1 MGFGLV
7 LLDEE
12 WKRERCTASA
22 RVRAPI
28 SITSKRRWL
37 RRAPPRASRR
47 VFRIR
52 GTSLEGAMRASLG
65 AGPLGR
71 LVEAQQVAEHDLR
84 NLDDADAKRLAMV
97 EAKEVR
103 MRMLERASKETEEE
117 EGSGR
122 GEGGT
127 EHAQAALAQAIALRQ
142 VMAGGAPTLDV
153 LEAAT
158 RPSLKLK
165 NDGIRTAIEPVETDV
180 VPQVKAMEPLRREKE
195 ERLRGLAN
203 RRLELLEAWKQ
214 KLPMEERIVAE
225 VEIRKLRLIDAQRK
239 LRRAIAMEKK
249 LEECSLETLFD
260 WTRMRRSRKMDAPDN
275 VLFSEAVLTAHNL
288 SQKAADKSMEAIAK
302 QVGLTISANTKQLLA
317 YQHGL
322 AKQRSTVLRAE
333 RARRE
338 EFERKRMVHDA
349 KMKVLQARRKF
360 LAEVSTHQVEWRMER
375 SNDYK
380 RLKVRND
387 HVSQWHREERKRR
400 SRAERSRI
408 NALKTE
414 NMEEYIRMI
423 QESKNE
429 RINTVLSRTDDILL
443 QLGNL
448 VVQQKF
454 AATGE
459 ENVVPMIGGSHRMDY
474 EEVADDAAGF
484 DLLKGQKRYNAL
496 VHDVKE
502 RVKEQ
507 PSSLEGGTLRHY
519 QLQGLQWMVSLYN
532 NKLNGILADE
542 MGLGK
547 TIQSVAFIAYL
558 MEHKGNFGP
567 HIIVAPKAV
576 ISNWA
581 NEFMAWLPQVNLV
594 VYDGSGEDR
603 RIIRETQM
611 SDLTF
616 NVLLTHYDLIMR
628 DKAHLSKIQW
638 YYCIID
644 EGHRLKNHQSKL
656 AEIFNKNY
664 TFKQRLLLTGTP
676 IQNNLS
682 ELWSLLNF
690 LLPKVFKSS
699 DTFDEW
705 FAAPFKGSGEDVS
718 LNEEEELLV
727 INRLHQV
734 IRPFLLRRK
743 KDEVE
748 KELPD
753 KVSIVLKCDMS
764 AWQKLYYKQ
773 ITQSSRV
780 MIETASGKSR
790 SLQNSAMQLRKVCN
804 HPYLFFDEIEYV
816 PEDAREIIRAS
827 GKFELLDRILP
838 KLKKAGH
845 RCLIFSQMT
854 KALDLLGD
862 YLSLVGFKFL
872 RLDGMTKTNER
883 AELIQLF
890 NEEDSEYFIFLLST
904 RAGGL
909 GLNLQTADT
918 VIMFDSDW
926 NPQMDAQAED
936 RAHRIGQRKEVRVL
950 VMVSVGSIEEEI
962 INRAREKRN
971 IDSKVIQAGMFNN
984 QSTIVERKEMLE
996 RIIKKGVDA
1005 LGGDIP
1011 SAEEVNRLI
1020 ARSEDEFY
1028 MFQEMDR
1035 DRRTVYGNKPRLI
1048 TDEELPDWAYGNQ
1061 EALEEDGDEIVVG
1074 QKRKRK
1080 DVIYSDILSDER
1092 WMRIVDEG
1100 GDLDE
1105 AVQQKQEQMK
1115 RRRKARDSVDVQQ
1128 ATVEQDTKR
1137 KTDVEASDPAL
1148 EEVEDMGEESASR
1161 RRSRRSSRSGREEP
1175 VEPSPAASRPRRSK
1189 PKRYTEDAYFGLDDD
1204 QNGEEP

>member
-1 MGFGLV
+1 
-7 LLDEE
+7 
-12 WKRERCTASA
+12 
-22 RVRAPI
+22 
-28 SITSKRRWL
+28 
-37 RRAPPRASRR
+37 
-47 VFRIR
+47 
-52 GTSLEGAMRASLG
+52 MRASLG
-65 AGPLGR
+65 TGPLAR
-71 LVEAQQVAEHDLR
+71 LVEAQQVAEHDLQGME
-84 NLDDADAKRLAMV
+84 DADAERLAML
-97 EAKEVR
+97 EAKQVR
-103 MRMLERASKETEEE
+103 TRMLERASEDGKKGGEE
-117 EGSGR
+117 EGSKGDEEYAR
-122 GEGGT
+122 E
-127 EHAQAALAQAIALRQ
+127 ALAQAVALRQ
-142 VMAGGAPTLDV
+142 VLAGGAPSQEV

-158 RPSLKLK
+158 HFSRRRRK
-165 NDGIRTAIEPVETDV
+165 NGLRTTLEPVEADALPK
-180 VPQVKAMEPLRREKE
+180 PQAMEPLRREKE

-203 RRLELLEAWKQ
+203 RRLELLEEWKQ
-214 KLPMEERIVAE
+214 RLPMEERIAAE
-225 VEIRKLRLIDAQRK
+225 VEIRKLRMIDAQRK
-239 LRRAIAMEKK
+239 LRRDVSMEKR
-249 LEECSLETLFD
+249 LQECTLETLFD

-275 VLFSEAVLTAHNL
+275 ILFSESVLTAHNL
-288 SQKAADKSMEAIAK
+288 SRKAADKSMEAIAK

-360 LAEVSTHQVEWRMER
+360 LGEVSTHQVEWRVER

-400 SRAERSRI
+400 TRAERSRI

-459 ENVVPMIGGSHRMDY
+459 EDVVPMIGGSRRMDY
-474 EEVADDAAGF
+474 EEVPDDAAGF

-576 ISNWA
+576 IPNWA
-581 NEFMAWLPQVNLV
+581 NEFMAWLPQANLV
-594 VYDGSGEDR
+594 VYDGSGEER

-611 SDLTF
+611 ADLTF

-638 YYCIID
+638 YYSIID

-664 TFKQRLLLTGTP
+664 SFKQRLLLTGTP

-748 KELPD
+748 KELPE
-753 KVSIVLKCDMS
+753 KVSLVLKCDMS

-773 ITQSSRV
+773 ITQDSRV

-804 HPYLFFDEIEYV
+804 HPYLFFDEIEYI
-816 PEDAREIIRAS
+816 PEDSREIIRAS

-838 KLKKAGH
+838 KLKRAGH

-854 KALDLLGD
+854 KVLDLLED
-862 YLSLVGFKFL
+862 YLTLVGFKYL
-872 RLDGMTKTNER
+872 RLDGLTKTNER
-883 AELIQLF
+883 PELIQLF

-936 RAHRIGQRKEVRVL
+936 RAHRIGQRREVRVL

-996 RIIKKGVDA
+996 RIIKKGIDA

-1011 SAEEVNRLI
+1011 SSEEVNRLI

-1028 MFQEMDR
+1028 MFQEIDR
-1035 DRRTVYGNKPRLI
+1035 DRRTELGNKPRLI
-1048 TDEELPDWAYGNQ
+1048 TEEELPEWAYGNQ
-1061 EALEEDGDEIVVG
+1061 EAPEEDDGEIAVG
-1074 QKRKRK
+1074 QKRKRR
-1080 DVIYSDILSDER
+1080 DVVYADILTDEL
-1092 WMRIVDEG
+1092 WSKIVDEG

-1105 AVQQKQEQMK
+1105 AVQRKQEQLK
-1115 RRRKARDSVDVQQ
+1115 RRRKARDSVDVQP
-1128 ATVEQDTKR
+1128 AAEDEETGR
-1137 KTDVEASDPAL
+1137 KSMEAKSLVSAG
-1148 EEVEDMGEESASR
+1148 GEENGDAEPASR
-1161 RRSRRSSRSGREEP
+1161 RRRGRPSRSGKEES
-1175 VEPSPAASRPRRSK
+1175 VEPSPASSRPRRGR
-1189 PKRYTEDAYFGLDDD
+1189 PKRYTEDAYFDPEEG
-1204 QNGEEP
+1204 QNGEES